1 LPPKCTAALSTWW
14 PEVAA
19 ARAAGRPTIRVTKA
33 RELFFGGPGGFNAFH
48 AKATHAGS
56 GLTAL

>member
-1 LPPKCTAALSTWW
+1 MYRRAVDV
-14 PEVAA
+14 VAGG
-19 ARAAGRPTIRVTKA
+19 RSGSAAGRPTIRVTKA